1 MSYCIAISTNNAQ
14 SVVRWEVE
22 GDDLYQLVVMA
33 MNGIVATGYE
43 ESSVVDVFSQVAE
56 EHRHSDK

>member
-33 MNGIVATGYE
+33 MKGIVATGYE
-43 ESSVVDVFSQVAE
+43 ESSVVDVFNQVVE
-56 EHRHSDK
+56 EHGHNDK